1 MLNYTCANCNRELRF
16 EKNGVYLV
24 HFMDNKRENG
34 VDCIRMGDL
43 YRCENCGCRVVIG
56 LAGGQ
61 ILGIDLSDEWTK
73 KLLESDFVE
82 VKR

>member
-1 MLNYTCANCNRELRF
+1 MLNYTCVNCNKELRC
-16 EKNGVYLV
+16 EKDGVFLV
-24 HFMDNKRENG
+24 HFNNNTRQDG
-34 VDCIRMGDL
+34 IDCIRMGDSW
-43 YRCENCGCRVVIG
+43 YCPNCDCRVVIG

-61 ILGIDLSDEWTK
+61 ILGIDLSEEWTK